1 MGDIYKRDSRTNSVK
16 KVACGVAK
24 GYDSNDGE
32 TLDQGILRLKV
43 CKETRTGLNYVE
55 VKHTYWLLKKRKKND
70 WTEFR
75 GTNCFI

>member
-55 VKHTYWLLKKRKKND
+55 VKHTY
-70 WTEFR
+70 
-75 GTNCFI
+75 